1 MTAIAFAA
9 TLLLSAALLFL
20 VEPMF
25 AKMALPLLGGTA
37 AVWNT
42 CMVFFQAGLL
52 AGYAYAHGTT
62 KRLGARRQAALQV
75 VVLALA
81 FLALPIRIPAN
92 WSPPLQ
98 HNPAF
103 WLLTLLVVSV
113 GLPFFTLATMAPS
126 LQLWFANTGSPHSH
140 DPYFL
145 YAASNVGSVVAL
157 LSYPILVEPHFRL
170 ANQSWLWTLGY
181 GLLFVLTLGCAA
193 MLWRSPAQVTPDTAA
208 AASFD
213 SEKETKPT
221 AWQRLRWVAM
231 AFVPSS
237 LMLGV
242 TSAITTDFP
251 PIPLFWVVPLAL
263 YLLTFILV
271 FARKPLLDHANMIER
286 LPLLLLLALFPFIS
300 KTDWPVWLTIAIYL
314 LTLFMVGMMCHGE
327 LARTRPSPKHLTE
340 FYLWMSLGGVA
351 GGVFKSLIAPLIFN
365 RVLEFPLALVFAALL
380 RPSTVHQDGAR
391 VRWRDFIFPIL
402 LGIGLASLIKASLSF
417 HIDPAFLYI
426 PVFAPALMVCLS
438 FSKRGIRFGLG
449 VAALVLS
456 TLWYTGPYGNVLY
469 AARSFFG
476 VYRVTIDPERKYHLL
491 IHGSTLH
498 GLQSVDPARRREPLS
513 YYFRN
518 GPVGQFFAAFSGS
531 DDLSQIAVVGLGSG
545 SLAAYGKPGQQFT
558 FFEIDPLVE
567 RIARDPRYFTFLRDS
582 SSGTSVILGDARLSL
597 KQAHDGQY
605 GLIILDAFSSDA
617 VPLHLLTREAV
628 KLYVSKLSEH
638 GILLF
643 NISNRYLDLQGVLGD
658 LAADAGLFCMVGND
672 WNVTP
677 AEQKDGK
684 QASQWVVLARS
695 EQDVAELTKAS
706 RWVPISGR
714 RSRTVWT
721 DDFSNIVQV
730 IRWWN

>member
-1 MTAIAFAA
+1 
-9 TLLLSAALLFL
+9 
-20 VEPMF
+20 
-25 AKMALPLLGGTA
+25 
-37 AVWNT
+37 
-42 CMVFFQAGLL
+42 
-52 AGYAYAHGTT
+52 
-62 KRLGARRQAALQV
+62 
-75 VVLALA
+75 
-81 FLALPIRIPAN
+81 
-92 WSPPLQ
+92 
-98 HNPAF
+98 
-103 WLLTLLVVSV
+103 
-113 GLPFFTLATMAPS
+113 
-126 LQLWFANTGSPHSH
+126 
-140 DPYFL
+140 
-145 YAASNVGSVVAL
+145 
-157 LSYPILVEPHFRL
+157 
-170 ANQSWLWTLGY
+170 
-181 GLLFVLTLGCAA
+181 
-193 MLWRSPAQVTPDTAA
+193 
-208 AASFD
+208 
-213 SEKETKPT
+213 
-221 AWQRLRWVAM
+221 
-231 AFVPSS
+231 
-237 LMLGV
+237 
-242 TSAITTDFP
+242 
-251 PIPLFWVVPLAL
+251 
-263 YLLTFILV
+263 
-271 FARKPLLDHANMIER
+271 
-286 LPLLLLLALFPFIS
+286 
-300 KTDWPVWLTIAIYL
+300 
-314 LTLFMVGMMCHGE
+314 
-327 LARTRPSPKHLTE
+327 
-340 FYLWMSLGGVA
+340 
-351 GGVFKSLIAPLIFN
+351 LIAPLIFN

-402 LGIGLASLIKASLSF
+402 LGIGLASLIKVSLSF

-426 PVFAPALMVCLS
+426 PVFAPVLMVCLS

-476 VYRVTIDPERKYHLL
+476 VYRVTTDPERKYHLL

-498 GLQSVDPARRREPLS
+498 GLQSVDPARRLEPLS

-518 GPVGQFFAAFSGS
+518 GPVGQFFTAFSGS
-531 DDLSQIAVVGLGSG
+531 GNLSQIAVVGLGSG

-684 QASQWVVLARS
+684 QASQWVVLARR
-695 EQDVAELTKAS
+695 EQDVDELTKAS

-730 IRWWN
+730 IRWLN